1 MQENYDLKIE
11 FRLRHCYVHK
21 REKVFVFLN
30 FDDNKRID
38 VKV

>member
-1 MQENYDLKIE
+1 MQENCDLKIE

-21 REKVFVFLN
+21 REKVSVFLK
-30 FDDNKRID
+30 FDNKSID

>member
-1 MQENYDLKIE
+1 MQENCDLKIE

-30 FDDNKRID
+30 FGNKSID